1 MIRLI
6 LFLLLLCAYAG
17 VAQESDIYLKNAILI
32 NHHRHT
38 PEVII
43 IGNEVVLVYT
53 DVQWSKDPAFS
64 DKWDALELFRAD
76 YAQLKI
82 NPKHHIHEYFHV
94 VNYCTW
100 SHQIIG
106 ECTITQKECPV
117 LKQLRTYG

>member
-53 DVQWSKDPAFS
+53 DVQWIQGSGF
-64 DKWDALELFRAD
+64 LRQMGCLRA
-76 YAQLKI
+76 
-82 NPKHHIHEYFHV
+82 V
-94 VNYCTW
+94 
-100 SHQIIG
+100 
-106 ECTITQKECPV
+106 
-117 LKQLRTYG
+117 